1 MKFYRFKK
9 EFAAYGA
16 SRTGDENFDPSF
28 VMIFFDD
35 VVPSY
40 DYARP
45 INDPRLW
52 AYECE
57 VDEVTD
63 KKEIASIEKELNQ
76 DVEILLK
83 KTNPKRGL
91 GSFAMKGQ
99 GGAFYASHRIACHA
113 GFNGKG
119 KVAACTWNLFLLK
132 EEQKPLIRELVEWL
146 VNDSPWLHCIASR
159 WDILSAQERTDRAME
174 GPVPVNMDA
183 PANEVVGFAVA
194 MRTITEHPWVIQTYV
209 ELRKLGASKA
219 VAFMLTG
226 YVQFDNGKWLPY
238 YNTNWHHYLDE
249 RMNVKDVCKFFKGGY
264 FLERR
269 SLHKFSERRYDRIAE
284 QVTYLEEEGEM
295 TFRSIRGKHTET
307 TGRGFDRQATV
318 DVPSLIREVN
328 QIWSEA

>member
-16 SRTGDENFDPSF
+16 SRTGDEDFDPSF
-28 VMIFFDD
+28 LMIFEDD
-35 VVPSY
+35 DIPS
-40 DYARP
+40 DGYARP
-45 INDPRLW
+45 INEPRVW
-52 AYECE
+52 AYACE

-63 KKEIASIEKELNQ
+63 KKEIDYIVRELNQ
-76 DVEILLK
+76 GVEILLK

-91 GSFAMKGQ
+91 GSFATRGT
-99 GGAFYASHRIACHA
+99 GGAFYASHGIACHA
-113 GFNGKG
+113 GFSGVG
-119 KVAACTWNLFLLK
+119 MDAACTWNLFLLK
-132 EEQKPLIRELVEWL
+132 EGQKPLIRELVEWL
-146 VNDSPWLHCIASR
+146 MNDSPWLHCIAPR

-194 MRTITEHPWVIQTYV
+194 MRTITEHRWVVDSYV

-226 YVQFDNGKWLPY
+226 YVQFVNGEWIPY

-249 RMNVKDVCKFFKGGY
+249 RMDVKDVCKFFKGGY
-264 FLERR
+264 FRAGR
-269 SLHKFSERRYDRIAE
+269 PLHKFSERRYY
-284 QVTYLEEEGEM
+284 QVAAQVAKLENGDNS
-295 TFRSIRGKHTET
+295 FRVIREKHTET
-307 TGRGFDRQATV
+307 VGRGFDARAIV